1 MKFIA
6 VSGCVLV
13 CQFGGTATINTP
25 PSSNVLIDNKGVY
38 RGPLTISVAN
48 SSAGGASANA
58 SGAGV
63 LNPTAAYVQADGLF
77 VVLEGDKCD
86 VAVGGS
92 TSGGSPTSGSEV
104 VTIMSAG
111 QVSVQAE

>member
-6 VSGCVLV
+6 VSGCTLV
-13 CQFGGTATINTP
+13 CQFGGTAVINTP
-25 PSSNVLIDNKGVY
+25 PSTDVLIDNKGVY
-38 RGPLTISVAN
+38 RGPLTISVTN

-86 VAVGGS
+86 VTVAGS
-92 TSGGSPTSGSEV
+92 TSGGSATSGAEV
-104 VTIMSAG
+104 VTIASAG
-111 QVSVQAE
+111 QAVVLAE